1 MRRKI
6 SLYIA
11 DRLVDLDNQSL
22 VLLNYTMEDM
32 ANPAIVKNSYSQ
44 QITIKGTP
52 NNNKIFGDIY
62 RSDRVTQYGSDQT
75 GIYFDPT
82 RKTPFKIFNELGEVL
97 ESGYC
102 KLDKFTRD
110 KEYTISLFGGL
121 GAFFYALSYD
131 EQGNK
136 RSLADLVYLH
146 KSGTRVVDCT
156 DTCTSGFMSPA
167 GSVSESTTYVYT
179 QNIPV
184 ESGETATFASNA
196 RFLTAFKNGVADSA
210 LGGQYFNSYQV
221 PDGVTEI
228 VVTFSA
234 SAQKQVTIVNT
245 SDPDA
250 ELNFTIN
257 RDAIFA
263 AWSRLSSGTDGGSLE
278 LIRHYDNKY
287 EDATGMTHDSL
298 GNQFNIYDAAGTRV
312 VALSGVS
319 SPDFP
324 LAICIGQYGAILG
337 TIGTGTRS
345 YHDYKVNLPNG
356 TYTIRVNGNT
366 SVAPMANH
374 AVLTSS
380 IWDIINFAPAYNG
393 LPTGS
398 FDANKALIN
407 AQNAGLALPAG
418 SSTTGGYVLVN
429 LPQKY
434 TEWETKD
441 LRSYLQRPVIKIS
454 KIIDAICNPANNG
467 GYQVN
472 LDSDFFKAENPYYG
486 KTWLTL
492 PIIQSLN
499 LQETGGSGL
508 LNPTLRMI
516 NIPGGGNITT
526 LYNVNLEISPRLG
539 VSASGNLYMD
549 SRETNG
555 QGYYMNYIKYTAKAC
570 DSQGNVIETQE
581 VLMSTRQSPI
591 TEEDIPR
598 MDIVGVFGTD
608 GEWIGNP
615 ATFSFS
621 QTGISYIDLSQD
633 IIALRWGSNP
643 SHEPTIYLAW
653 FSQTSYNSNVQIQVY
668 GRSYVAA
675 NNTYRYTSSSSA
687 RTGATITKADL
698 LTSDKT
704 PADYLLG
711 FTKMFG
717 LVYHFDKVEKIITI
731 SQRKNFYQNNV
742 IDLTRRVN
750 LSKTPSFLPFGFD
763 SKWYNFG
770 VAYND
775 GEYATYYAKVYGRRF
790 GLQKVNTGYGFNAAS
805 KEILSDIAYNGAVQ
819 ILESSKNYVDIIKGA
834 YYIPSVFQDGGATY
848 SVSKGSTTEEVNV
861 PPLGEF
867 AQKTWLNPSNK
878 TFDLFSKPQF
888 HKEENAPVDERDTI
902 LFFDSMKSLIGVS
915 SRYAVTD
922 DNLVMMT
929 LNNNTP
935 CWILDYQLIDNISL
949 VTELPMFSR
958 YLMEDD
964 QITHSLDLGTPLE
977 IAIPGTTFQDGSS
990 IYDRYWKSYI
1000 MDRYDDD
1007 SKVMTCKVNLSGLQ
1021 VNEDLFRSFYYY
1033 DGAIWALNKI
1043 VNHSLTTYDD
1053 TECEFVKVQNIT
1065 NYTE

>member
-136 RSLADLVYLH
+136 RSLADL
-146 KSGTRVVDCT
+146 K
-156 DTCTSGFMSPA
+156 
-167 GSVSESTTYVYT
+167 YT
-179 QNIPV
+179 K
-184 ESGETATFASNA
+184 G
-196 RFLTAFKNGVADSA
+196 D
-210 LGGQYFNSYQV
+210 
-221 PDGVTEI
+221 
-228 VVTFSA
+228 
-234 SAQKQVTIVNT
+234 AQP
-245 SDPDA
+245 S

-263 AWSRLSSGTDGGSLE
+263 AWNRLSSSSRSGSLD
-278 LIRHYDNKY
+278 LLRHYDNKY
-287 EDATGMTHDSL
+287 EDATGMTHDSP
-298 GNQFNIYDAAGTRV
+298 GNQFNIYDSDGISQIL
-312 VALSGVS
+312 LSGVS
-319 SPDFP
+319 SSDFP

-337 TIGTGTRS
+337 VIGTGTS
-345 YHDYKVNLPNG
+345 TYNDYLVTLPAG
-356 TYTIRVNGNT
+356 TYTIRVNGNA
-366 SVAPMANH
+366 SVPPSAKF
-374 AVLTSS
+374 TSS
-380 IWDIINFAPAYNG
+380 VWDIINFAPAYNG

-407 AQNAGLALPAG
+407 AQNAGLDLPAG

-441 LRSYLQRPVIKIS
+441 LRSYLQRPVIKVS
-454 KIIDAICNPANNG
+454 RIIDAICNPVNNG
-467 GYQVN
+467 GYRVN
-472 LDSDFFKAENPYYG
+472 LDSDFFNTGNPYYD

-508 LNPTLRMI
+508 LNPTLRII

-539 VSASGNLYMD
+539 ISASGNLYMD

-653 FSQTSYNSNVQIQVY
+653 FSQNSYNSNVQIQVY

-770 VAYND
+770 VNYGD
-775 GEYATYYAKVYGRRF
+775 GEYASYYAKVYGRRF

-867 AQKTWLNPSNK
+867 VQKTWLNPSNK

-977 IAIPGTTFQDGSS
+977 IAIPGMTFQDGSS

>member
-136 RSLADLVYLH
+136 RSLADL
-146 KSGTRVVDCT
+146 K
-156 DTCTSGFMSPA
+156 
-167 GSVSESTTYVYT
+167 YT
-179 QNIPV
+179 K
-184 ESGETATFASNA
+184 G
-196 RFLTAFKNGVADSA
+196 D
-210 LGGQYFNSYQV
+210 
-221 PDGVTEI
+221 
-228 VVTFSA
+228 
-234 SAQKQVTIVNT
+234 AQP
-245 SDPDA
+245 S

-263 AWSRLSSGTDGGSLE
+263 AWNRLSSSSRSGSLD

-287 EDATGMTHDSL
+287 EDATGMTHDSP
-298 GNQFNIYDAAGTRV
+298 GNQFNIYDSDGISQIL
-312 VALSGVS
+312 LSGVS
-319 SPDFP
+319 SSDFP

-337 TIGTGTRS
+337 VIGTGTS
-345 YHDYKVNLPNG
+345 TYNDYLVTLPAG
-356 TYTIRVNGNT
+356 TYTIRVNGNA
-366 SVAPMANH
+366 SVPPSAKF
-374 AVLTSS
+374 TSS
-380 IWDIINFAPAYNG
+380 VWDIINFAPAYNG

-407 AQNAGLALPAG
+407 AQNAGLDLPAG

-441 LRSYLQRPVIKIS
+441 LRSYLQRPVIKVS
-454 KIIDAICNPANNG
+454 RIIDAICNPANNG

-472 LDSDFFKAENPYYG
+472 LDSDFFNTENPYYDR
-486 KTWLTL
+486 TWLTL

-508 LNPTLRMI
+508 LNPTLRII

-539 VSASGNLYMD
+539 ISASGNLYMD

-750 LSKTPSFLPFGFD
+750 LSKTPSFLPFGFN

-770 VAYND
+770 VNYND
-775 GEYATYYAKVYGRRF
+775 GEYASYYVKVYGRRF

-819 ILESSKNYVDIIKGA
+819 ILESSKNYTDIRKGS

-867 AQKTWLNPSNK
+867 VQKTWLNPSNK

-977 IAIPGTTFQDGSS
+977 IAIPGMTFQDGSS